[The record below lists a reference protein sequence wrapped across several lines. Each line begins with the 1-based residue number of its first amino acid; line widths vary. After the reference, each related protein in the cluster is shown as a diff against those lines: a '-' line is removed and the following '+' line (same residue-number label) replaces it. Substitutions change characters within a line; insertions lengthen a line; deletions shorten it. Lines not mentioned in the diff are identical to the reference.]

1 MTWSIVARDET
12 TGRIGIIVAAAS
24 LACGAGVG
32 RVSTGVG
39 AVASQG
45 VLNPFLGPQ
54 AIALL
59 KAGASA
65 EDAVRLLMA
74 ADEGRGVRQ
83 IHVMDAEGNC
93 AAHTGE
99 ACASWCGHE
108 GCPGLSVAGD
118 GLAGPEV
125 VAAAV
130 NAYAENMGTT
140 LALRLIASMQAGE
153 AAGGEK
159 GGRQSA
165 ALLVHDREE
174 YPLLDLRVDHHDDPL
189 AELSRLEGIARERW
203 LHFRRVLPSAA
214 RPGGL
219 TDPGQIEEAVAKS
232 IAEGYA

>member
-1 MTWSIVARDET
+1 MTWSIIARDET
-12 TGRIGIIVAAAS
+12 TGRIGIIIAAAS
-24 LACGAGVG
+24 LACGADVG
-32 RVSTGVG
+32 RISTGVG

-45 VLNPFLGPQ
+45 VPNPFLGPQ
-54 AIALL
+54 ALALL
-59 KAGASA
+59 KVGASA
-65 EDAVRLLMA
+65 EEAVRLLMT

-93 AAHTGE
+93 AARTGE

-108 GCPGLSVAGD
+108 GRRDLSVAGD

-125 VAAAV
+125 IAAAV
-130 NAYAENMGTT
+130 KAYEERDGTA
-140 LALRLIASMQAGE
+140 LARRLIAAMKAGE
-153 AAGGEK
+153 AAGGDK
-159 GGRQSA
+159 DGRQSA

-203 LHFRRVLPSAA
+203 LHLRRVLPSAT